1 MDAFAQIAKSGIQGR
16 YEFLEQPKP
25 TPLPDHVVCLKE
37 TNAQPTVLPE
47 KNPHPGAT
55 SCCSGGKASADDA
68 VPGKLCT

>member
-16 YEFLEQPKP
+16 YELLEQPKP

-47 KNPHPGAT
+47 KTTPRSNFVLLWRK
-55 SCCSGGKASADDA
+55 SVSR
-68 VPGKLCT
+68 